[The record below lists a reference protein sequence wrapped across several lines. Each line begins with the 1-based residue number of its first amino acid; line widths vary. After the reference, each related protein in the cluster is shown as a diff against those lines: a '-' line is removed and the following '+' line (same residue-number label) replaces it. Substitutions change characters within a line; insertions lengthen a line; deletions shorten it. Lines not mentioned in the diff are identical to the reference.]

1 METNESIC
9 KLKVVG
15 TEDHA
20 VLGQISGLRVDCDK
34 MVVDNYII
42 DSAEATHRPL
52 VLPFNSVIA
61 VGDAFVTVPGRKDFL
76 RPGTEEEEKA
86 VDGYDLVGAQVYSR
100 TGNSLGKVTG
110 YEFDTVF
117 GTVEGITLD
126 DGSHYAAAAFLFF
139 SPEFVFV
146 DDGSRDAASLRGA
159 EKERRVDEV
168 EKQAY
173 SGYGTENAP
182 RPVESSSLSDEER
195 ELVGVLLDSELTED
209 VVSEDGAFR
218 CTKGTKIT
226 QEVVARARE
235 HDALLALAMSV
246 E

>member
-34 MVVDNYII
+34 MAVNNYVI

-52 VLPFNSVIA
+52 VLPFDAVIA

-100 TGNSLGKVTG
+100 TGNTLGKVTG

-117 GTVEGITLD
+117 GTIEGITLD
-126 DGSHYAAAAFLFF
+126 DGSHHSAASFLFF

-168 EKQAY
+168 EKKAY
-173 SGYGTENAP
+173 SGYGNESVSPAA
-182 RPVESSSLSDEER
+182 SSSLSDEER
-195 ELVGVLLDSELTED
+195 ELVGVLLDAELTED

-226 QEVVARARE
+226 QDIIAQARE